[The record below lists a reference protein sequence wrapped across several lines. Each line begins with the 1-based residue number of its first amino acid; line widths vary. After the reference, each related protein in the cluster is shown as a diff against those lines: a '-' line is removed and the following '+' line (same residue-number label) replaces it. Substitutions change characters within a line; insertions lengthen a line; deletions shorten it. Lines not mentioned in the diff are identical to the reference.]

1 MTMPGMAGT
10 IRDRNECS
18 IRIMDEKGNE
28 ISDINVMCRGNGNQ
42 RFYFLANLSKEKN
55 WTARIRIENIDSA
68 KIWNVWDRIIS

>member
-1 MTMPGMAGT
+1 
-10 IRDRNECS
+10 
-18 IRIMDEKGNE
+18 MDEKGNE